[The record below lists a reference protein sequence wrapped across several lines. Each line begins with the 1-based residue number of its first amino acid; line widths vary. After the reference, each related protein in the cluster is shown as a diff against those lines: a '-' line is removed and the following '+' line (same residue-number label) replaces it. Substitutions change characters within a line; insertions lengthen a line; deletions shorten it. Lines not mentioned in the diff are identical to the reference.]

1 MEKKGKLFILSA
13 PSGCGKTTL
22 SKNLV
27 ESKIG
32 IIQSISTTTRLPRQ
46 GEINGKDYFFVSEK
60 EFKNTILKKGFLEW
74 TKNFGFFYGTPK
86 KFVTGCIKKGRN
98 VLLSIDVKGALKVKR
113 LYPQAVSIFILPPS
127 MEDLKKRLNKRMT
140 DSPLEIN
147 KRLKIAKKE
156 ISYLD
161 RYDHRVINDNLKKA
175 GDELKA
181 IIKRERRKV

>member
-1 MEKKGKLFILSA
+1 MKKEGRLFILSA

-22 SKNLV
+22 SKYLV
-27 ESKIG
+27 KSKSG
-32 IIQSISTTTRLPRQ
+32 IIQSISATTRNPRR
-46 GEINGKDYFFVSEK
+46 GEIDGKDYFFVSEK
-60 EFKNTILKKGFLEW
+60 EFKRTISKKGFLEW

-86 KFVTGCIKKGRN
+86 KFILDNIKKGRN

-140 DSPLEIN
+140 DSSGEI
-147 KRLKIAKKE
+147 KTRLKIAKKE

-161 RYDHRVINDNLKKA
+161 KYDYKVINDNLGKA
-175 GDELKA
+175 KDELKA
-181 IIKRERRKV
+181 IITAERHKI